1 MERLEEQRLIRQYL
15 LGALGEE
22 EQQRIEERILT
33 DPRYKAEVLMSE
45 DELMEDYASGLLSEG
60 EREKFVKHCLSASG
74 QIEKLRIT
82 KALFDYANSET
93 IAETPLPVNKS
104 DRPPFWRHPLRALFG
119 GRRAV
124 AAVSVSV
131 ILIIVIG
138 ALFYLG
144 RWQQQARR
152 LADQRAFIEQEL
164 ARLNRQQD
172 PTTGLPPGLDP
183 ASARFLS
190 VKLTSALNRASG
202 EMTRVSVPAQTNILQ
217 LRPVLTSEPYR
228 RYQATL
234 STTEGDEIF
243 TFAPL
248 QPVITDGNRT
258 LIINVPAGILTRGDY
273 ILTLRGA
280 TENGDSA
287 DAGEYPFRI
296 AS

>member
-1 MERLEEQRLIRQYL
+1 MEQLEEQRLIRQYL
-15 LGALGEE
+15 LGAVGEE
-22 EQQRIEERILT
+22 EQQQIEERILT

-45 DELMEDYASGLLSEG
+45 DELMEDYASGLLPEG
-60 EREKFVKHCLSASG
+60 EREMFVKRCLSASG
-74 QIEKLRIT
+74 QIEKLRVT

-93 IAETPLPVNKS
+93 PAATPLPDSKS
-104 DRPPFWRHPLRALFG
+104 DRPPFGRRWLTALFG

-131 ILIIVIG
+131 GLIIVIG
-138 ALFYLG
+138 ALFYLV
-144 RWQQQARR
+144 RWQRQARR
-152 LADQRAFIEQEL
+152 FADQRAVIEQEL
-164 ARLNRQQD
+164 ARLNRQQN
-172 PTTGLPPGLDP
+172 PATGLPPDLDP

-190 VKLTSALNRASG
+190 VKLTSTLNRASG
-202 EMTRVSVPAQTNILQ
+202 EMTRVSVPTQTHILQ

-234 STTEGDEIF
+234 STTEGTEIF

-258 LIINVPAGILTRGDY
+258 LIINVPTGILTRGDY
-273 ILTLRGA
+273 LLKLSGA